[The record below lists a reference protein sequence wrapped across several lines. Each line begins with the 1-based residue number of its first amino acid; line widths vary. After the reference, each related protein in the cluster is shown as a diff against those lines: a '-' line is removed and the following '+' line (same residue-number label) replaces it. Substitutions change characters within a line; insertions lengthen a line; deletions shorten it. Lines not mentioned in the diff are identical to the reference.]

1 MNIVIDLSTP
11 IFFILLCIGSGIG
24 WILWRRNHW
33 QFRYWLIPIFLCY
46 TLLLLQLTVFPIHI
60 LDKENL
66 DKIWKGAGKYFVFY
80 QLIPFASIK
89 NYFLGS
95 AVVQLVGNIVLLS
108 PLAIFSEIFLRQRLK
123 AWIVVLGVSAVSLLI
138 EITQL
143 VISLTTQYPNRVAD
157 VDDLFLNILGIVIS
171 VLITRRISKSKK
183 IRKALNRIFYH

>member
-66 DKIWKGAGKYFVFY
+66 DKIILSLEEKGV
-80 QLIPFASIK
+80 QIIEK
-89 NYFLGS
+89 N
-95 AVVQLVGNIVLLS
+95 V
-108 PLAIFSEIFLRQRLK
+108 
-123 AWIVVLGVSAVSLLI
+123 
-138 EITQL
+138 
-143 VISLTTQYPNRVAD
+143 
-157 VDDLFLNILGIVIS
+157 
-171 VLITRRISKSKK
+171 RISGNNAYLTMSGN
-183 IRKALNRIFYH
+183 LTVSEEL